1 MGKRPNDSFAATDYS
16 FSSFAMMFTVA
27 LISLVLI
34 VVLIEDLSR
43 FGLATV
49 TVRRR

>member
-1 MGKRPNDSFAATDYS
+1 MTGSAVLNFTHYAMTFAL
-16 FSSFAMMFTVA
+16 A
-27 LISLVLI
+27 LII
-34 VVLIEDLSR
+34 VVLIEVLVQDLSR